1 MENALATLSI
11 IAVALI
17 FVAVVLY
24 QRIYKITRNS
34 IYVENGKKQ
43 IDDLY
48 KKFSQLN
55 IDLMKLEHNVK
66 EQFENYNERFIRMS
80 DDIKNHGKFL
90 ANVEKE
96 QISCINKLEADCN
109 ERLIEQQN
117 SIGFLEHNYD
127 IIARSYNDLSARF
140 EKIEAYIFTNPKPED
155 FGIEAESVTTKNKE

>member
-24 QRIYKITRNS
+24 QRIYKITRNG
-34 IYVENGKKQ
+34 IYVENGKQK

-48 KKFSQLN
+48 KKFSELN
-55 IDLMKLEHNVK
+55 ISLMKLESNTKTELSDTNKSIVRLNNDI
-66 EQFENYNERFIRMS
+66 ENHTRLINKGASR
-80 DDIKNHGKFL
+80 
-90 ANVEKE
+90 
-96 QISCINKLEADCN
+96 QIVCLNKLEAECDA
-109 ERLIEQQN
+109 RLAEQQN
-117 SIGFLEHNYD
+117 LTGFLEHNYD

>member
-48 KKFSQLN
+48 KKISQLN
-55 IDLMKLEHNVK
+55 IDFMKLEYNTK
-66 EQFENYNERFIRMS
+66 ERLS
-80 DDIKNHGKFL
+80 DMHESIVGIINNIANHSKCV
-90 ANVEKE
+90 NKVTEE
-96 QISCINKLEADCN
+96 QIARLDKLEADIN
-109 ERLIEQQN
+109 AA
-117 SIGFLEHNYD
+117 
-127 IIARSYNDLSARF
+127 IAALS
-140 EKIEAYIFTNPKPED
+140 EED

>member
-17 FVAVVLY
+17 FVAVVLC
-24 QRIYKITRNS
+24 QRIYKITRNG
-34 IYVENGKKQ
+34 IYVENGKQK

-48 KKFSQLN
+48 KKFSELN
-55 IDLMKLEHNVK
+55 ISLMKLESNTKTELSDTNESIVRLNNDI
-66 EQFENYNERFIRMS
+66 ENHTRLIN
-80 DDIKNHGKFL
+80 KVV
-90 ANVEKE
+90 AE
-96 QISCINKLEADCN
+96 QIVCLNKLEAECN
-109 ERLIEQQN
+109 ARLAEQQN
-117 SIGFLEHNYD
+117 LTGFLEHNYD